1 MAEVNVSRNPSQT
14 ELDNMMQQFADHQA
28 ASQDKCPALLLE
40 AKHQLNVVHEHIHEL
55 AIEINITESSL
66 VSEHTQIETTYE
78 MINNTHAWKVEEAL
92 KCKAKREE
100 NWKMY
105 WILKAELLEMHQI
118 ANPSFQANYDYS
130 AWALK
135 HDFSAKT
142 HTIVSTSSYAAS
154 ATSTGTSTSTA
165 TGASTSGFMN
175 TGTSFS
181 TSGFMNSGYSGFSN
195 NGFSTS
201 GFMNGY
207 GLLQKDSA

>member
-1 MAEVNVSRNPSQT
+1 MEYAAHMDSLKKAMEAVKSSQSPSQI
-14 ELDNMMQQFADHQA
+14 ELNNMMQQFADHQA

-40 AKHQLNVVHEHIHEL
+40 AKHQLNVIHEHIHEL
-55 AIEINITESSL
+55 AIEINITEQSL
-66 VSEHTQIETTYE
+66 VTEHVQIETTYE

-92 KCKAKREE
+92 KCKAKKEE

-154 ATSTGTSTSTA
+154 STSTGSHSNTA
-165 TGASTSGFMN
+165 TATASGISTSGF
-175 TGTSFS
+175 
-181 TSGFMNSGYSGFSN
+181 
-195 NGFSTS
+195 
-201 GFMNGY
+201 
-207 GLLQKDSA
+207 